1 MLPIQQT
8 TKCRRNLVKAL
19 LWWDKG
25 EEERAMGH
33 VTRLLI
39 NPSSSSPLLHL
50 RCCHRTLDPNSVFSL
65 RTSITKSKGRF
76 SCLFSGGNQRE
87 VSFLTYFP

>member
-1 MLPIQQT
+1 
-8 TKCRRNLVKAL
+8 VKAL

-50 RCCHRTLDPNSVFSL
+50 RCCHRTL
-65 RTSITKSKGRF
+65 
-76 SCLFSGGNQRE
+76 
-87 VSFLTYFP
+87 